1 MRITLWSLLLCALMM
16 GCDTQNSAT
25 PRFDTAGQN
34 PAMQFDDATSA
45 GATSVG
51 ATSVLSNGDSV
62 IDLSSS
68 LISTSKDG
76 TEADLLVLYRLDPNV
91 TPALSQNSF
100 VQFDYVYPDNSS
112 VPLISAAIN
121 NELEGSVDVTVPTD
135 VEDATILAT
144 LGGVNA
150 ELVEPHG
157 ILTAQL
163 PAWEQRDTTDLSK
176 VQAVK
181 VALVKDSYETE
192 LLDGRRIH
200 RFAVRVTD
208 PTAGPLEFEQR
219 ENLLKTST
227 DPVQYDY
234 SISGLENDPQA
245 HFRAIESSVVDEE
258 SSVKVSFS
266 EHKLAVY
273 LVLDSSSSLVHSGQ
287 VPKVTDA
294 VSRAVIALRN
304 TADFTYLRF
313 TNDVHKIEGMRELVF
328 DTGDQSG
335 TALYY
340 AIDTALHE
348 IENFGDPEQDK
359 VVLVFTDGKDLAS
372 RNFYGKAF
380 QSHADVFEHVNYRV
394 QNVAAVQ
401 QAQLNRRLQV
411 YTVGFFD
418 ESSGIDYTQQLE
430 QLDQLAQSG
439 NTERSYNHTNFAEI
453 ENAFAAVVQNIRGNY
468 YLEYSSQQTLDDT
481 NLQLEVNVNGLA
493 PVILTLPTPN
503 RSK

>member
-1 MRITLWSLLLCALMM
+1 MRITLWFLLVCASMM
-16 GCDTQNSAT
+16 GCDTQNSAKLRHEPT
-25 PRFDTAGQN
+25 NQN
-34 PAMQFDDATSA
+34 LGLQFDDSA
-45 GATSVG
+45 ASGMN
-51 ATSVLSNGDSV
+51 NGESV
-62 IDLSSS
+62 INLSSK
-68 LISTSKDG
+68 LVSTSKDG
-76 TEADLLVLYRLDPNV
+76 TEADLQVLFALDPSV
-91 TPALSQNSF
+91 ADAITQASF
-100 VQFDYVYPDNSS
+100 VQFDYVYPDNTN
-112 VPLISAAIN
+112 VPLVSAPIGDDLSGAV
-121 NELEGSVDVTVPTD
+121 EVTVPTD
-135 VEDATILAT
+135 VDEATLLAT
-144 LGGVNA
+144 LGGVSA
-150 ELVEPHG
+150 ALVEPHG

-176 VQAVK
+176 VQSVK
-181 VALVKDSYETE
+181 VALVEDSYETE
-192 LLDGRRIH
+192 LVDGRRLH

-208 PTAGPLEFEQR
+208 PSAGPLSYEQR
-219 ENLLKTST
+219 EKLLKTST
-227 DPVQYDY
+227 DPVEYDY

-245 HFRAIESSVVDEE
+245 HFRAIESNVVDEE
-258 SSVKVSFS
+258 SSVKVSFN

-273 LVLDSSSSLVHSGQ
+273 LVLDSSSSLVQSGQ
-287 VPKVTDA
+287 VPKITDA
-294 VSRAVIALRN
+294 VSRAIIALRN

-328 DTGDQSG
+328 DTNDQSG

-372 RNFYGKAF
+372 RNYYGKAF
-380 QSHADVFEHVNYRV
+380 QSHAEVFEHVNFRV
-394 QNVAAVQ
+394 QNVAAAQ

-418 ESSGIDYTQQLE
+418 ESAGVDYTAQLQQL
-430 QLDQLAQSG
+430 DTIAQSG
-439 NTERSYNHTNFAEI
+439 NTERSYNHTNFDEI

-503 RSK
+503 TSE

>member
-1 MRITLWSLLLCALMM
+1 MRITLWSLLVCALMM

-25 PRFDTAGQN
+25 PRFEPTNQN
-34 PAMQFDDATSA
+34 LGMQFDDDAAAAISS
-45 GATSVG
+45 GESV
-51 ATSVLSNGDSV
+51 V
-62 IDLSSS
+62 DLSSN
-68 LISTSKDG
+68 LVSTSKDG
-76 TEADLLVLYRLDPNV
+76 SEADLQVFFKINPSVADAISP
-91 TPALSQNSF
+91 QSF
-100 VQFDYVYPDNSS
+100 MQFDYVLPDNSS
-112 VPLISAAIN
+112 IPLIKAPIGDDLS
-121 NELEGSVDVTVPTD
+121 GSVDVTVPTD
-135 VEDATILAT
+135 EDEATILAT
-144 LGGVNA
+144 LGGVSA
-150 ELVEPHG
+150 ALIEPHG
-157 ILTAQL
+157 VLTAQL

-192 LLDGRRIH
+192 LVDGRRIH

-208 PTAGPLEFEQR
+208 PSAGPLDYEQR
-219 ENLLKTST
+219 EKLLKTSQ

-234 SISGLENDPQA
+234 SISGLENDSQA
-245 HFRAIESSVVDEE
+245 HFRAIESNVVDEE

-273 LVLDSSSSLVHSGQ
+273 LVLDSSSSLVQTGQ
-287 VPKVTDA
+287 VPKITDA
-294 VSRAVIALRN
+294 VSRAIIALRN

-328 DTGDQSG
+328 DTSNQSG

-340 AIDTALHE
+340 ALDTALHE

-380 QSHADVFEHVNYRV
+380 QSHAEVFENVNYRV
-394 QNVAAVQ
+394 QNVAAAQ

-418 ESSGIDYTQQLE
+418 DSSGIDYTQQLA
-430 QLDQLAQSG
+430 QLDKIAQSG
-439 NTERSYNHTNFAEI
+439 NTERSYNHTDFDEI
-453 ENAFAAVVQNIRGNY
+453 ESAFAAVVQNIRGNY

-503 RSK
+503 TSE